1 MKAISL
7 FIILC
12 SFLGDVWAQEFNS
25 EKFQTELNKIAAGKE
40 FKNVKL
46 GIALAKL
53 PFGEILLSQ
62 NATTT
67 FMPASTLKLILTA
80 VAINNYPVDHI
91 FKVPVYQ
98 EGKIENGILAGS
110 IYIKG
115 IGAPTVLYD
124 SLIVCARKLK
134 NSGLKK
140 IAGNLYYDDSAF
152 KAQSPRYP
160 PFARD
165 RWSPCGALVLNSN
178 RIELKIVSRTPKLIL
193 EKNPNTT
200 YAKIIANLTYSDN
213 SKPSSP
219 DMRYQQE
226 PDGDLFTI
234 SGTVTRWTEQTK
246 YLALGATR
254 PALYFATVFK
264 ETLEEQGIHVS
275 GKIFKKDCPENLTL
289 MTEIPSPSLK
299 EMLIEMNTTSDN
311 IIAEN
316 LLRKIGYDKIGAPS
330 DEKKG
335 GRFVHQFVQS
345 ITPAESFI
353 CADGSGLSPESQI
366 TPEMFIKLL
375 VYFYSNSPTML
386 QLLPMEPISTPQFNI
401 LGKSGTLS
409 ARGLNA
415 LAGFIQ
421 SKKSKKDY
429 AFVLFAHRTP
439 NPNQLWSGELTHP
452 VLNAILDQLR

>member
-1 MKAISL
+1 MKTIFL
-7 FIILC
+7 FIIIC
-12 SFLGDVWAQEFNS
+12 SFFAKAMTQEFNP
-25 EKFQTELNKIAAGKE
+25 EKFQTELNKITAGKE
-40 FKNVKL
+40 FKNVKF

-53 PFGEILLSQ
+53 PSGEILLSQ
-62 NATTT
+62 NASTA

-80 VAINNYPVDHI
+80 AALKNYPANHI

-98 EGKIENGILAGS
+98 DGQIENGILTGS

-124 SLIVCARKLK
+124 SVVHIARKLK
-134 NSGLKK
+134 NNGLKE
-140 IAGNLYYDDSAF
+140 INGNLYYDDIAF
-152 KAQSPRYP
+152 KEQSPRYP

-178 RIELKIVSRTPKLIL
+178 RIELKIISRTPKLML
-193 EKNPNTT
+193 EKHPNTN
-200 YAKIIANLTYSDN
+200 YAKINANLTYSDI

-226 PDGDLFTI
+226 PDGDLFTL

-254 PALYFATVFK
+254 PGLYFATVFK
-264 ETLEEQGIHVS
+264 ETLEAHGIRIS
-275 GKIFKKDCPENLTL
+275 GKISAKVCPENLSVL
-289 MTEIPSPSLK
+289 AQIPSPSLK
-299 EMLIEMNTTSDN
+299 AMLIEMNTSSDN

-316 LLRKIGYDKIGAPS
+316 LFRKIGYDQLGAPS

-335 GRFVHQFVQS
+335 GQYIQQFVKS
-345 ITPAESFI
+345 NAPAENFI

-366 TPEMFIKLL
+366 TPETFIKLL
-375 VYFYSNSPTML
+375 VEFYTQSPEIL
-386 QLLPMEPISTPQFNI
+386 KLLPLEPISTPQFDI
-401 LGKSGTLS
+401 FGKSGTLS

-415 LAGFIQ
+415 LAGFIR
-421 SKKSKKDY
+421 SKKSKNYY
-429 AFVLFAHRTP
+429 AFVLIAYRSP
-439 NPNQLWSGELTHP
+439 NPGQLWSGTLTHP
-452 VLNAILDQLR
+452 VMNIMLSQLW